1 MKTLFASLAFIAFCS
16 FTFVADK
23 TYVWEKYK
31 LQITVPDDF
40 KILKNDD
47 HDFEMKGDGMEL
59 MMHIFEKNIAV
70 DDMDDAVIEGAKA
83 MNLEAVDAE
92 EAIEGD
98 GLDGYYVEGSK
109 DGHRVMFAGMIDP
122 KSRTNFFLVII
133 FADRDKQAE
142 TDAEEIL
149 ESVMSLR

>member
-1 MKTLFASLAFIAFCS
+1 MKTFFTSLVFIAFCS

-23 TYVWEKYK
+23 TYVWQKYK

-40 KILKNDD
+40 KITKNDD

-59 MMHIFEKNIAV
+59 MMHIFEENIAV
-70 DDMDDAVIEGAKA
+70 DKMDEAVIEGANA
-83 MNLEAVDAE
+83 MKLEAIDAE
-92 EAIEGD
+92 HTIEGD
-98 GLDGYYVEGSK
+98 GLDGYYVEGLK

-122 KSRTNFFLVII
+122 KSRTNFFLIII

-142 TDAEEIL
+142 SDAVDIL
-149 ESVMSLR
+149 ESVMSLK

>member
-1 MKTLFASLAFIAFCS
+1 MKTFFASLVFVAFCS
-16 FTFVADK
+16 FTFIADK

-40 KILKNDD
+40 KIMKNDD

-92 EAIEGD
+92 QTIEGD
-98 GLDGYYVEGSK
+98 GLDGYYVEGLK

-142 TDAEEIL
+142 ADAEEIL
-149 ESVMSLR
+149 ESVKSLR

>member
-1 MKTLFASLAFIAFCS
+1 MKNFIVAIAFIAFSS

-23 TYVWEKYK
+23 TYVWDKYQ

-40 KILKNDD
+40 KITKNND
-47 HDFEMKGDGMEL
+47 HDFEMSGDGMEL
-59 MMHIFEKNIAV
+59 MMHIFEKNIAA
-70 DDMDDAVIEGAKA
+70 DDMDDAVVEGANA
-83 MNLEAVDAE
+83 MKLEAIDAE
-92 EAIEGD
+92 HQIEGD
-98 GLDGYYVEGSK
+98 GLDGYYVEGLK

-122 KSRTNFFLVII
+122 KSHTNFFLVII

-142 TDAEEIL
+142 SDAVDIL

>member
-1 MKTLFASLAFIAFCS
+1 MKTYFAALAFIAFSS

-59 MMHIFEKNIAV
+59 TMHIFEKNIAV
-70 DDMDDAVIEGAKA
+70 EDMDDAVIEGAKA
-83 MNLEAVDAE
+83 MKLEEIDAE

-98 GLDGYYVEGSK
+98 GLDGYYVEGLK

-142 TDAEEIL
+142 ADAEEIL
-149 ESVMSLR
+149 ASVMSLN